1 MKFYLKKSTKEL
13 NPSAPSTAPT
23 THLIMMKMYDRQF
36 ADGRFVYSTGERI
49 ERGKWDDDKGEPR
62 RGNEALTK
70 RLLSIRTAANEYLLS
85 NRQTLTKEGLKN
97 HLDALRPKEAVPL
110 KSKAAIERK
119 PKTLIELWEEHLSNQ
134 EAVMRPQTLQNL
146 TNSKDSFKAC
156 LEKHHW
162 LHLVP
167 GDFDL
172 SYLNRYASFLAKQYK
187 PNTCAKKLKHL
198 KSFFA
203 YLQDDMRMPMP
214 LNLKKIKYKET
225 SGLKI
230 SLTWDQLEAYER
242 AELSPYL
249 SLYRDIAV
257 MQANT
262 GLRISDLMRL
272 DKSIKGDEIILRT
285 KKTNEEIRMP
295 LTPIVRAIL
304 NKYNGKIPGFT
315 EQKYRKGLKA
325 VHKKL
330 FPDETI
336 QVRDGNE
343 FKSVPVHEEISSHDM
358 VRTFINL
365 SWEAGMPLVAISL
378 ITGKSIAILIKNY
391 IKESH
396 QVAMKEMTRVWV
408 RPIMKVSNG

>member
-1 MKFYLKKSTKEL
+1 MKFYLKKSTRES
-13 NPSAPSTAPT
+13 NTAPAP
-23 THLIMMKMYDRQF
+23 HLIMLKMYDRQF
-36 ADGRFVYSTGERI
+36 HDGRFVYSTGERI
-49 ERGKWDDDKGEPR
+49 DPGKWDDEKGEPKK
-62 RGNEALTK
+62 GNEALTK
-70 RLLSIRTAANEYLLS
+70 RLLSIRTAANEYLLT

-97 HLDALRPKEAVPL
+97 HLDALRPKEAAPL

-119 PKTLIELWEEHLSNQ
+119 PETLVELWEEHLSNQ

-146 TNSKDSFKAC
+146 TNSKDSFKTW
-156 LEKHHW
+156 LKTGNW
-162 LHLVP
+162 LHLTPEV
-167 GDFDL
+167 FDL
-172 SYLNRYASFLAKQYK
+172 NYLNKYASHLAKNYK

-203 YLQDDMRMPMP
+203 YLQDDMRRQIP

-230 SLTWDQLEAYER
+230 SLTWDQLESYER
-242 AELSPYL
+242 ADLSPYL
-249 SLYRDIAV
+249 ALYRDIAV

-272 DKSIKGDEIILRT
+272 DKNIKGDEIILRT
-285 KKTNEEIRMP
+285 KKTNEEVRMP

-304 NKYNGKIPGFT
+304 SKYNGRIPAFT
-315 EQKYRKGLKA
+315 EQRYREGLKRL
-325 VHKKL
+325 HKHL
-330 FPDETI
+330 FPEETI

-396 QVAMKEMTRVWV
+396 QVALKEMTRVWV
-408 RPIMKVSNG
+408 RPIMKVANG